1 MIGNISKG
9 RGFRG
14 CLSYL
19 LEKEQAELIG
29 GNMLGENARELA
41 AEFKLSRQLNPDIK
55 QPVFHASLSLPKHED
70 YAEHV
75 DEERWNSIAADYLQ
89 QMGFTRNQYIVV
101 RHFDRDHDHIH
112 IVAARVK
119 LDGTVVD
126 DSWDY
131 RKSQDIIRSLEREYN
146 LTPVLSSW
154 EVERRGITKGQYE
167 QQRREV
173 ETGSTPTPNVKERI
187 AELAD
192 QVLPTCTTPEQFIE
206 KMQAAGVQIQTRTQR
221 DGSISGISYQYTQNG
236 VTVATPGN
244 KLGTDYSWNGIQR
257 RIKELTPQLGDAELL
272 AAQKKVAAYFA
283 KLPTHPNEQELQRFQ
298 RDERR
303 LAALYDD
310 LFQQTLEKQDEI
322 EQASWLSRLL
332 PKYKT
337 DLASLEKILAQRDR
351 VYESWM
357 AAGRRVEEWHSQKEE
372 YRRWQSSPAT
382 KEMEQLR
389 EYLNTPQ
396 VQTRLSHIKEEQ
408 RQERERQQEGRE
420 ISIAVQQLFRLI
432 GTQPQPDGSLMLE
445 GNRWRLMQRGH
456 TVSVSVKADN
466 REILRVEGEKTV
478 VFNPTREER
487 ERMHSLRSKVS
498 EQLQQEKIWQRSLE
512 RKQSR
517 GFSL

>member
-75 DEERWNSIAADYLQ
+75 TDERWNSIAADYLQ

-131 RKSQDIIRSLEREYN
+131 RKSQDIIRSLEKEYN

-154 EVERRGITKGQYE
+154 EVERRGITKGQFE
-167 QQRREV
+167 QQRRE
-173 ETGSTPTPNVKERI
+173 EADCQHSTPSVKQQIQDI
-187 AELAD
+187 ADL
-192 QVLPTCTTPEQFIE
+192 VLPTCTTPEQFIQ

-221 DGSISGISYQYTQNG
+221 DGSISGISYQYTQDG

-257 RIKELTPQLGDAELL
+257 RIKELTPQIGDAELL
-272 AAQKKVAAYFA
+272 AAEKKVAAYFA
-283 KLPTHPNEQELQRFQ
+283 KKPTHPNEQDLQRLQ

-303 LAALYDD
+303 LAAKYDD
-310 LFQQTLEKQDEI
+310 LFQQTREKLDEI
-322 EQASWLSRLL
+322 EQASWLTRLL

-337 DLASLEKILAQRDR
+337 DLASLERISAQKDK
-351 VYESWM
+351 VYSNWM
-357 AAGRRVEEWHSQKEE
+357 AAGRRVEQWHSQREE

-389 EYLNTPQ
+389 DYLNTPQ

-408 RQERERQQEGRE
+408 RQDMRQQQEGRE

-432 GTQPQPDGSLMLE
+432 GTQPQPDGELVLD
-445 GNRWRLMQRGH
+445 GNQWRIKQIGN

-466 REILRVEGEKTV
+466 REILRVEGNKTV
-478 VFNPTREER
+478 VFAPTPEER
-487 ERMHSLRSKVS
+487 ERMHSLRSKVK
-498 EQLQQEKIWQRSLE
+498 EQLQQSQLQLQAE
-512 RKQSR
+512 RRESR